1 MSILEKKGIPFS
13 FSNDSEI
20 IVKTLINKIISLSIT
35 KSFTSKVEEELPNYC
50 YEKLKQIIKSYCE
63 IQYMSYDRDD
73 GPSPKNKNLNPPKSV
88 NNELEISKLSEFK
101 NSLLDQSNKSQIE
114 KKIND
119 SFLNFSKD
127 KINEKEI
134 EKIPFENNIENIEK
148 IDISSLN
155 ESNIENNILLNDNDN
170 NLFYDNYFEEKN
182 FWGTLKQ
189 PNSIIT
195 DRDASTMIKFSKDII
210 IDSDRLSNSIKDTK
224 SSRIQNNIFR
234 KKIKKKKKENEN
246 ENEEKNKKK

>member
-1 MSILEKKGIPFS
+1 MSISEKKVEQFL
-13 FSNDSEI
+13 FSNDSET

-63 IQYMSYDRDD
+63 LQYMSYDRDD
-73 GPSPKNKNLNPPKSV
+73 GPPPKIKKINPSKSV
-88 NNELEISKLSEFK
+88 INDFEISKLSEFK
-101 NSLLDQSNKSQIE
+101 NNNLDESIKSNKSQIE

-127 KINEKEI
+127 KINEKLNEK

-155 ESNIENNILLNDNDN
+155 ESKIENSILLNDFDN

-182 FWGTLKQ
+182 FWGNIKQ

-195 DRDASTMIKFSKDII
+195 DRDASTMIKY
-210 IDSDRLSNSIKDTK
+210 
-224 SSRIQNNIFR
+224 
-234 KKIKKKKKENEN
+234 KKKRRK
-246 ENEEKNKKK
+246 